1 LLVRLHVDTRLIWP
15 SVPNLSDCTSATTT
29 GCVLLQPNFMSMWKD
44 VVFHLIDK
52 MCKEYLNEWMSTL
65 IKIWSY
71 DKDYNA
77 YNQKNLVVNT
87 FKLTDYEILLMKLTT
102 YLFKPFMQY
111 LYMSLTNPLYDS
123 IKELNTFKTRTKS
136 ANNFPPWNGVLVAQ

>member
-1 LLVRLHVDTRLIWP
+1 
-15 SVPNLSDCTSATTT
+15 
-29 GCVLLQPNFMSMWKD
+29 MWKD

-102 YLFKPFMQY
+102 YIQTIYAVFIY
-111 LYMSLTNPLYDS
+111 LIGKFLIWFN
-123 IKELNTFKTRTKS
+123 
-136 ANNFPPWNGVLVAQ
+136 

>member
-1 LLVRLHVDTRLIWP
+1 MLVRLHVDTRLIWP

-29 GCVLLQPNFMSMWKD
+29 GCILLQPNFMSMWKD

-77 YNQKNLVVNT
+77 YNRKNLVVNT

-102 YLFKPFMQY
+102 NHLCSFIYLIDNFW
-111 LYMSLTNPLYDS
+111 YDS
-123 IKELNTFKTRTKS
+123 IKELNNFKTRTRS
-136 ANNFPPWNGVLVAQ
+136 ASNFLPWNWVAQ

>member
-1 LLVRLHVDTRLIWP
+1 MLVRLHVDTRLIWP

-71 DKDYNA
+71 DKEYNA

-87 FKLTDYEILLMKLTT
+87 FKLTDYEISLMKLTT
-102 YLFKPFMQY
+102 NHLCNIYIFYSQILLMIQLK
-111 LYMSLTNPLYDS
+111 NS
-123 IKELNTFKTRTKS
+123 IHLKRERNLQTIS
-136 ANNFPPWNGVLVAQ
+136 HLEMEY

>member
-1 LLVRLHVDTRLIWP
+1 
-15 SVPNLSDCTSATTT
+15 
-29 GCVLLQPNFMSMWKD
+29 
-44 VVFHLIDK
+44 

-71 DKDYNA
+71 DKEYNA

-102 YLFKPFMQY
+102 YIQTIYAVFIY
-111 LYMSLTNPLYDS
+111 LIGKFLIWFN
-123 IKELNTFKTRTKS
+123 
-136 ANNFPPWNGVLVAQ
+136 

>member
-1 LLVRLHVDTRLIWP
+1 MRRVLISNTCPLCRVYLGLINWILLVRLHVDTRLIWP

-29 GCVLLQPNFMSMWKD
+29 GCILLQPNFMSMWKD

-102 YLFKPFMQY
+102 YPFKPFMQY
-111 LYMSLTNPLYDS
+111 LYILFGKFLIWFN
-123 IKELNTFKTRTKS
+123 
-136 ANNFPPWNGVLVAQ
+136 

>member
-1 LLVRLHVDTRLIWP
+1 MLVRLHVDTRLIWP
-15 SVPNLSDCTSATTT
+15 SVPNLSDCTSATTIT

-102 YLFKPFMQY
+102 HSNHLCSIYISYWQILDMIQLKNSVLLKRERDLQTIFYLEM
-111 LYMSLTNPLYDS
+111 
-123 IKELNTFKTRTKS
+123 R
-136 ANNFPPWNGVLVAQ
+136 

>member
-1 LLVRLHVDTRLIWP
+1 MLVRLHVDTRLIWP

-102 YLFKPFMQY
+102 NHLCSIYISYWQILDMIQLKNSVLLKRERDLQTIFYLEM
-111 LYMSLTNPLYDS
+111 
-123 IKELNTFKTRTKS
+123 R
-136 ANNFPPWNGVLVAQ
+136 

>member
-1 LLVRLHVDTRLIWP
+1 
-15 SVPNLSDCTSATTT
+15 
-29 GCVLLQPNFMSMWKD
+29 
-44 VVFHLIDK
+44 

-87 FKLTDYEILLMKLTT
+87 FKLTDYEILLMKIAHAWLQK
-102 YLFKPFMQY
+102 Y
-111 LYMSLTNPLYDS
+111 
-123 IKELNTFKTRTKS
+123 IVTFYRVK
-136 ANNFPPWNGVLVAQ
+136 V

>member
-1 LLVRLHVDTRLIWP
+1 MLVRLHVDTRLIWP

-29 GCVLLQPNFMSMWKD
+29 GCILLQPNFMSMWKD

-102 YLFKPFMQY
+102 YSNHLCNIYISHWQIPFMIQLKNLIHLKRERNLQTISHLEMEY
-111 LYMSLTNPLYDS
+111 
-123 IKELNTFKTRTKS
+123 
-136 ANNFPPWNGVLVAQ
+136 